1 MTPAHRI
8 EIVLAEDGK
17 LSLDQLPFRAG
28 QVVEVIVLPATTSP
42 PTMYPLQGTV
52 IHFDRPTEPV
62 AETDWEVIQ

>member
-1 MTPAHRI
+1 MTTAHRI

-28 QVVEVIVLPATTSP
+28 QVVEVIVLPAPSTLP
-42 PTMYPLQGTV
+42 IIHPLQGAV

-62 AETDWEVIQ
+62 AETDWGVIQ